1 MVDWRKFHVGF
12 SSKFGTLFIGY
23 GNKKKGNEA
32 FKWTGK
38 SEDRTEEIVRAVM
51 SKLKNDCEKRK
62 DDRPYVGYE
71 VDGVGKLIYIKPGH
85 NFYVHV
91 NPEKNKN

>member
-1 MVDWRKFHVGF
+1 
-12 SSKFGTLFIGY
+12 
-23 GNKKKGNEA
+23 
-32 FKWTGK
+32 
-38 SEDRTEEIVRAVM
+38 M

-85 NFYVHV
+85 NFFVHV